1 MKKDKENIN
10 GLDERYVAQII
21 RRNMITRVSK
31 NGKAYSRK
39 NYKAQ
44 RDE

>member
-10 GLDERYVAQII
+10 GLDKRHVAQII
-21 RRNMITRVSK
+21 RRNMITRVGK
-31 NGKAYSRK
+31 NNKVYSRK
-39 NYKAQ
+39 KYKAQ